1 MAGKYA
7 NILFFE
13 HVI

>member
-1 MAGKYA
+1 M

-13 HVI
+13 VG